1 MQIIILGA
9 GQIGRALA
17 LGLAHENHDITLID
31 LKEQRLRN
39 VEQNEGL
46 RTING
51 NGAHPVIL
59 EIAGIK
65 DADMLVA
72 LTESDEVNMVACRI
86 AKEHYNTTRC
96 ISRLRSSEY
105 LKPEEPDM
113 AKLMSIDRMIS
124 PERIAAQH
132 VERLVRRPGAL
143 HSVEFFDGMAELVAV
158 RIQPGAP
165 AAGRTLGNLYAELPE
180 TPMYVAAVYRDEQL
194 TPLDEEVRLR
204 AHDEMF
210 VLAPKDQVETIVQQT
225 RTHLHPIRHILIAGG
240 GNVGFG
246 VASQLEDSHHIKLIE
261 QDARRAHYLSTQL
274 KKTLVIQGNA
284 YDERLMLNEDIRGMD
299 IFCAL
304 TSNEEA
310 NVLAAM
316 EARRLGASTTLALV
330 NRPSYI
336 ALVTR
341 AIDIA
346 ISRQQDTL
354 SDLLAYIRRGEVLV
368 AHSLHRGSAEALEI
382 RAKETSPIT
391 EKPCGKLKLPDGLHI
406 AALLHEG
413 ELVFPNPATRVQP
426 GDHVIMFVSNKRQ
439 MRDLEKLFQVSAT
452 FLG

>member
-9 GQIGRALA
+9 GQIGSALA
-17 LGLAHENHDITLID
+17 LGLARENHDITLID
-31 LKEQRLRN
+31 LKEQRLKN
-39 VEQNEGL
+39 VEQHEDL
-46 RTING
+46 RTLSG
-51 NGAHPVIL
+51 NGAHPVML
-59 EIAGIK
+59 ESAGIE

-86 AKEHYNTTRC
+86 AGERYNTTRC
-96 ISRLRSSEY
+96 IARVRSSEY
-105 LKPEEPDM
+105 LKKEDLDM
-113 AKLMSIDRMIS
+113 TELMSIDLLIS
-124 PERIAAQH
+124 PEMIAARH

-143 HSVEFFDGMAELVAV
+143 HSVEFFDGRAELVAV

-165 AAGRTLGNLYAELPE
+165 AAGRTLGNLYAELSD
-180 TPMYVAAVYRDEQL
+180 TQMYVAAVYRDEQL
-194 TPLDEEVRLR
+194 MHLDEEIRLR

-210 VLAPKDQVETIVQQT
+210 VLAPKEQIESIVHQT

-240 GNVGFG
+240 GNVGFS
-246 VASQLEDSHHIKLIE
+246 VASQLEHTHHIKLIE
-261 QDARRAHYLSTQL
+261 HDEQRARYLSTHL
-274 KKTLVIQGNA
+274 EKTLVIQGNA
-284 YDERLMLNEDIRGMD
+284 YDERLMLNENIREMD

-304 TSNEEA
+304 TNNEEA

-316 EARRLGASTTLALV
+316 EARRLGADTTLALV

-341 AIDIA
+341 SIDIA

-354 SDLLAYIRRGEVLV
+354 SELLAYIRRGEVLA
-368 AHSLHRGSAEALEI
+368 AHSLHRGSAEALEV
-382 RAKETSPIT
+382 RAKDTSPIT
-391 EKPCGKLKLPDGLHI
+391 EKPCGKLKFPEGVDI
-406 AALLHEG
+406 AALLHED

-426 GDHVIMFVSNKRQ
+426 GDRVIMFVSNKRR
-439 MRDLEKLFQVSAT
+439 MRELEKLFQVSAT